1 MSDKQLF
8 ANQLVIDDPLFPKAR
23 AVRASKQPPAAAP
36 VAAQGKAPQGK
47 QAQGKG
53 ATSTTT
59 HAASVTA
66 TPAGG
71 KSSQGGKG
79 KKR

>member
-23 AVRASKQPPAAAP
+23 AVRASKQPPVVAP
-36 VAAQGKAPQGK
+36 VATQGK
-47 QAQGKG
+47 QAQGKTPQG
-53 ATSTTT
+53 KGTSTATT
-59 HAASVTA
+59 AATT

-71 KSSQGGKG
+71 KAAQGKGG